1 MKREENQTVEY
12 KESWHEK
19 YLEWICGYAN
29 AKGGTL
35 YVGIEDK
42 TKKPVGVRNANKL
55 MEDIPNSIRNAMG
68 IVADVALLKKQGKD
82 VIRIKV
88 KMSTFPVNYHGGYFY
103 RTGSVK
109 MQLVGNALTEF
120 LMEKSGMRWDAAPTL
135 GAFRRVDHAFT
146 ALLTRYRKERK
157 VPFADS
163 DFESFGL
170 ETSYGILTNTGALLA
185 DDCPLSHSR
194 VFCTRWNGLTMA
206 AGVMDAKDDHEYSGG
221 ILSLLRYAE
230 DFVRVNSRH
239 AWHKLPH
246 SRVEFYEYPERA
258 VHEALVNAFIHRDY
272 IEVGSEVH
280 VDMFDDRLEI
290 TSPGGMPEGR
300 RVEDYDVHR
309 IPSVRRNKLLADF
322 CERLRLMERRGSGFK
337 KIFEDYEKIF
347 ENPGNRIPLI
357 DAAPTYFRVTLPNLI
372 YGFSDNR
379 LIADHIVTPVMTPV
393 VTPVDRMLT
402 DRHKRILLALKDGEM
417 ASSEIVKT
425 IDGIAPNNLRRRYMR
440 FLIDVGY
447 VEYTVPGKPNSRA
460 QKYRIAARGKEVLAS
475 LRANLQDSAVRLQDN
490 GARLEDNGAAM
501 LNSRSGM
508 SNNNSAMSNNSSAM
522 SNNSSAMSNSG
533 GGMCNSGV
541 DMCNNE
547 LIKRALE
554 PLKKRLKYDVLDQ
567 IVVDLCSISEF
578 ERFEIAKLIKRDESY
593 VRKILARLVK
603 TGRVKMKYP
612 EMPKHP
618 HQTYRAAEITSI
630 APAQRGC

>member
-19 YLEWICGYAN
+19 FLEWICGYAN
-29 AKGGTL
+29 ARGGTL
-35 YVGIEDK
+35 YIGVEDK

-55 MEDIPNSIRNAMG
+55 KEDIPNSVRNTMG

-88 KMSTFPVNYHGGYFY
+88 QMSTFPVNYHGGYFY

-135 GAFRRVDHAFT
+135 GAFKRVDHAFT
-146 ALLTRYRKERK
+146 ALLARYRKERK
-157 VPFADS
+157 VSFSDS

-170 ETSYGILTNTGALLA
+170 ETSDGILTNTGALLA

-239 AWHKLPH
+239 AWHKLPR
-246 SRVEFYEYPERA
+246 SRVEFHEYPERA

-337 KIFEDYEKIF
+337 KIFEDYEKIS
-347 ENPGNRIPLI
+347 ENPGHRIPVI
-357 DAAPTYFRVTLPNLI
+357 EAEPTYFRLTLPNLT
-372 YGFSDNR
+372 YGFTDAQLVGSPV
-379 LIADHIVTPVMTPV
+379 VTPVMTPV
-393 VTPVDRMLT
+393 VTPVMIPVATPVDRMLT
-402 DRHKRILLALKDGEM
+402 ERHMRILLALKDGEM
-417 ASSEIVKT
+417 ASSEIVNV

-440 FLIDVGY
+440 YLLDVGY
-447 VEYTVPGKPNSRA
+447 VEYTIPCKPNSRA
-460 QKYRIAARGKEVLAS
+460 QKYRIAARGKEMLSS
-475 LRANLQDSAVRLQDN
+475 LRESLEDN
-490 GARLEDNGAAM
+490 GARLEDNDAAM
-501 LNSRSGM
+501 RNSRSG
-508 SNNNSAMSNNSSAM
+508 MSNNSSAM
-522 SNNSSAMSNSG
+522 SNNSSAMSNSV
-533 GGMCNSGV
+533 GGMCNNGV
-541 DMCNNE
+541 GMCNNE

-554 PLKKRLKYDVLDQ
+554 PLKKRLKSDVLNQ
-567 IVVDLCSISEF
+567 IVVDLCSIAEF

-630 APAQRGC
+630 ALAQRGC